1 MDNQI
6 QCISERIK
14 QGEGQHLDFKHSIN
28 DSKKIARSL
37 VAFANSK
44 GGGSLLIGVKDNGKI
59 RGIASD
65 EEYFMVET
73 AAHLFCKPEPE
84 FNHKIW
90 NVTGKIV
97 LEIIVPE
104 GKDKPYLAP
113 DENGN
118 YKAFVRNFDQN
129 LIAGKILKE
138 VWKRKKR
145 GLKGVKIKYNFVLKT
160 LLGFIED
167 KGSIS
172 KSEFINMCNI
182 KSSTADNILINLI
195 LMNIIEIQLSEK
207 SDRFTFTKDFSDNRE
222 EDFKHKFFK

>member
-1 MDNQI
+1 MDKQV

-44 GGGSLLIGVKDNGKI
+44 GGGSLLIGVKDNGSI
-59 RGIASD
+59 RGVASD

-73 AAHLFCKPEPE
+73 AAHLFCKPEPN

-90 NVTGKIV
+90 NITGKIV

-104 GKDKPYLAP
+104 GKNKPYLAP

-118 YKAFVRNFDQN
+118 YQAFARNHDQN

-138 VWKRKKR
+138 VWKRKNK
-145 GLKGVKIKYNFVLKT
+145 GVKGVKIKYNFELKT
-160 LLGFIED
+160 LLDIIEE

-172 KSEFINMCNI
+172 KSEFVNLCNI
-182 KSSTADNILINLI
+182 RSSTADNVFINLI
-195 LMNIIEIQLSEK
+195 LMNIIEIKLSEK
-207 SDRFTFTKDFSDNRE
+207 SDRFVFTKVFSENKE
-222 EDFKHKFFK
+222 QDFKHKFLK